1 MDSSFYESMISIWVG
16 GGWLM
21 IPLAVLVL
29 IIYFVLFDVSGFL
42 TRNKFYRTDPNKW
55 EHWIDRPEDS
65 EGEIGHILKYVR
77 GDRLEIPE
85 MRWRFEEVRIALL
98 KPISRRIVFASI
110 LTGTA
115 PLTGLLGTVAGMLS
129 TFSGLSTGAGGETV
143 DVVAGGISQ
152 ALITTQAGLIVAI
165 PAYIIISSIKRR
177 RDELELFLA
186 KLETYTVKRVEHL
199 RKQPPAA

>member
-1 MDSSFYESMISIWVG
+1 MSSSFYESMIEIWTG

-21 IPLAVLVL
+21 IPLAILV
-29 IIYFVLFDVSGFL
+29 IVIYYVLFDTWGFL
-42 TRNKFYRTDPNKW
+42 SRNNFYREDPNAW

-65 EGEIGHILKYVR
+65 QGEIGHILRYVR
-77 GDRLEIPE
+77 GDRLPIAD

-98 KPISRRIVFASI
+98 KPITRRIIFGSI

-129 TFSGLSTGAGGETV
+129 TFGGLSTGAGGETV

-165 PAYIIISSIKRR
+165 PAYIIIASIKRR
-177 RDELELFLA
+177 RDEMELFLS

-199 RKQPPAA
+199 RK